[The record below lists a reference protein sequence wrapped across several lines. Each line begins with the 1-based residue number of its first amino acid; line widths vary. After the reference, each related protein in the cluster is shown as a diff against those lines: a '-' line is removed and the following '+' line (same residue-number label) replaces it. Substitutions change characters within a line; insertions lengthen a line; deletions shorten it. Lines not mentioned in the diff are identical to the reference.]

1 MQIPRPCS
9 SGSGLVDLGLNGDH
23 LHPGANGQ
31 VFLLKSTLS
40 WPHPHSSMSFKVL
53 YLTCP
58 TLVKEKVNVGWSLYV
73 MWTEKMSFMC
83 LFWSIPCWAQKAKL
97 NQNVQKHMYLKS
109 IFLPWRYS
117 KQETRIRKEDSTK
130 VWPLKYKQI
139 LHIEDHDFAMR
150 PGFGGEHYLY
160 KTPVL

>member
-1 MQIPRPCS
+1 M
-9 SGSGLVDLGLNGDH
+9 LVDL
-23 LHPGANGQ
+23 
-31 VFLLKSTLS
+31 
-40 WPHPHSSMSFKVL
+40 
-53 YLTCP
+53 C
-58 TLVKEKVNVGWSLYV
+58 LYV
-73 MWTEKMSFMC
+73 IWTEKMSFMC
-83 LFWSIPCWAQKAKL
+83 ILWTIACWAQKAKL
-97 NQNVQKHMYLKS
+97 NENIQKHMYLKS

-117 KQETRIRKEDSTK
+117 KQETQMRKEDSTK